1 LAFSLSDVI
10 QLRHYSFMSVK
21 GRIMTS
27 PTKII
32 VTGAA
37 QGIGRAVALRLAA
50 PGMHIGVWDTQA
62 KGAEASAQACV
73 EAGAKARACQVDV
86 GDTNQIEAAVST
98 FEREWGKPDGLVNN
112 AGIFP
117 RARALDIQ
125 LAAWERVLRINL
137 TGTFLCAQAV
147 AVRMKDI
154 GHGAIVNTASGRA
167 LAGAANGAHYSAT
180 KGGIIALTKS
190 LALDWAP
197 YGIRVNCIIP
207 GLADTA
213 QPRVE
218 MGDNELYA
226 MGARIPLGR
235 IGKPEDM
242 AGVVAFLLS
251 DDAAYMT
258 GQSVAV
264 NGGAIMIP

>member
-1 LAFSLSDVI
+1 MA
-10 QLRHYSFMSVK
+10 
-21 GRIMTS
+21 S
-27 PTKII
+27 PTRVI

-50 PGMHIGVWDTQA
+50 PGMHVAAWDVQA
-62 KGAEASAQACV
+62 DGAEETAKLCRDR
-73 EAGAKARACQVDV
+73 GAVSRAWSVDV
-86 GDTNQIEAAVST
+86 GDTDQIEAAVAA
-98 FEREWGKPDGLVNN
+98 FEREWGSPDGLVNN

-117 RARALDIQ
+117 RARALDMK
-125 LAAWERVLRINL
+125 LSEWERVLRVNL
-137 TGTFLCAQAV
+137 TGTFACARAV
-147 AVRMKDI
+147 AGRMKEV
-154 GHGAIVNTASGRA
+154 GRGAIVNTASGRA
-167 LAGAANGAHYSAT
+167 LAGAANGAHYSAS

-190 LALDWAP
+190 LAHDWAG
-197 YGIRVNCIIP
+197 YGIRVNCVIP
-207 GLADTA
+207 GITDTA

-235 IGKPEDM
+235 IGQPQDI
-242 AGVVAFLLS
+242 AAVVAFLLS

-258 GQSVAV
+258 GQSIAV

>member
-1 LAFSLSDVI
+1 MALPARV
-10 QLRHYSFMSVK
+10 
-21 GRIMTS
+21 
-27 PTKII
+27 I

-50 PGMHIGVWDTQA
+50 AGRHVAVWDVQA
-62 KGAEASAQACV
+62 DAVEETARLCREQGGA
-73 EAGAKARACQVDV
+73 ARAWQVDV
-86 GDTNQIEAAVST
+86 GDGARIEAAVAE
-98 FEREWGKPDGLVNN
+98 FEGEWGKPDGLVNN

-117 RARALDIQ
+117 RARALDMT
-125 LAAWERVLRINL
+125 LEEWERVLRVNL
-137 TGTFLCAQAV
+137 TGTFVCARAV
-147 AVRMKDI
+147 AARMKQA
-154 GHGAIVNTASGRA
+154 GGGAIVNTASGRA
-167 LAGAANGAHYSAT
+167 LAGAANGAHYAAT
-180 KGGIIALTKS
+180 KGAIIALTKS
-190 LALDWAP
+190 LALDWAG

-207 GLADTA
+207 GITDTA

-226 MGARIPLGR
+226 AGSRIPLGR
-235 IGKPEDM
+235 IGQPQDM
-242 AGVVAFLLS
+242 AAVVAFLLS